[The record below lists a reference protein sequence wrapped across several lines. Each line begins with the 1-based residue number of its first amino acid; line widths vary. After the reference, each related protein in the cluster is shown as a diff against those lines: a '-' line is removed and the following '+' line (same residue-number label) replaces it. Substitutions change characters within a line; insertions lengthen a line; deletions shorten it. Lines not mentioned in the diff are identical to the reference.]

1 MHIAIMGG
9 TFDPIH
15 YGHLRCAQEV
25 LEGFGLDKVVF
36 VPTAVTPHKPEEA
49 ITPPSARLEM
59 VRLAIMDNPVFEVS
73 DIEIKRGGRSFTIDT
88 VRELAGPDV
97 DISLIV
103 GNDSFNEISTWCEY
117 ETLFTLVSFIVVARP
132 DYPPKKPGEAL
143 PVALAR
149 NFWYDA
155 ESECYKNTWGKTLT
169 YAGTTLF
176 GVSSTDIRRRVSTG
190 QSIRYLTPRSVA
202 DYIIREEL
210 YK

>member
-1 MHIAIMGG
+1 MRIGIMGG

-15 YGHLRCAQEV
+15 YGHLRCVEEV
-25 LEGFGLDKVVF
+25 REGLGLDKVLF

-49 ITPPSARLEM
+49 ITPALARLEM
-59 VRLAIMDNPVFEVS
+59 VRLAISGNPGFEAS

-88 VRELAGPDV
+88 VRELARPGTELT
-97 DISLIV
+97 LII
-103 GNDSFNEISTWCEY
+103 GNDSFNEINTWCDY
-117 ETLFTLVSFIVVARP
+117 ETLITLVNLVVVARP

-155 ESECYKNTWGKTLT
+155 DSDCYRNTWGRTLT

-176 GVSSTDIRRRVSTG
+176 GVSSTEIRRRAG
-190 QSIRYLTPRSVA
+190 QGASLRYLTPDPVV
-202 DYIIREEL
+202 DYIIKEGL